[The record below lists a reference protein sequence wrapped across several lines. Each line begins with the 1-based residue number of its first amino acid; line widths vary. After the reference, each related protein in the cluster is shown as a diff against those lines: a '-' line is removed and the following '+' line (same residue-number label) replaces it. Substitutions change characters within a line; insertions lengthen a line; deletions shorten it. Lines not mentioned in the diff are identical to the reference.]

1 MMKKT
6 EIIIDGSAI
15 IDIPSFYDEINRV
28 LMQREDWKLAQSLDG
43 FNDLLYGGFGI
54 LNSLEDVDLIWK
66 DIAASRAALGY
77 ETTKAYYLQKLVP
90 GTPFDKKL
98 FRNKLEALEAGAG
111 QTYFDI
117 ILEIIAAHPNIRLKE
132 Y

>member
-6 EIIIDGSAI
+6 EIIIRGLNI
-15 IDIPSFYDEINRV
+15 VDIPSFYDEINRV
-28 LMQREDWKLAQSLDG
+28 FMQGEDWKLAQSLDG

-54 LNSLEDVDLIWK
+54 LNSLENADLIWK
-66 DIAASRAALGY
+66 DMDASRAALGY

-90 GTPFDKKL
+90 GTPFDKEL
-98 FRNKLEALEAGAG
+98 FRNKLEALEAGRG

-132 Y
+132 